1 MLYNSPNLMAESS
14 RPNHPPVIQPQR
26 TQFLANFKLPDISF
40 WQDDPTT
47 APGINFVKMASQ
59 TRGVIIRAGQ
69 GSFEDKVFKTSWN
82 NAKAAGMLRGSYWF
96 YDSRVNPKRQAEKWV
111 EILGNDTGEMEM
123 WGDFEENYGGPYG
136 GWRNWFDFMER
147 VKVLLPEKKLGVY
160 TGYYYFQENAAGV
173 RYFAQYPL
181 WIAWYNPQEPLVPS
195 IWEDWTYWQFT
206 SNGDGALFGVESKD
220 IDLNYFNG
228 SEADFLSRYNAGT
241 SQATLIANFGGT
253 LVEYRRV
260 S

>member
-1 MLYNSPNLMAESS
+1 MTGHSSPQPA
-14 RPNHPPVIQPQR
+14 PIIQPQR
-26 TQFLANFKLPDISF
+26 TQLLTNFKLPDISF

-47 APGINFVKMASQ
+47 AQGINFVKMAAL

-69 GSFEDKVFKTSWN
+69 GNYEDRVFKTSWA
-82 NAKAAGMLRGSYWF
+82 NAKKAGLIRGAYWF

-111 EILGNDTGEMEM
+111 EIMENDTGEMEM
-123 WGDFEENYGGPYG
+123 WGDFEDQYGGQYG

-147 VKVLLPEKKLGVY
+147 VKTLLPDKKLGVY
-160 TGYYYFQENAAGV
+160 TGYYYFQEHAAGV
-173 RYFAQYPL
+173 RYFGQYPL
-181 WIAWYNPQEPLVPS
+181 WIAWYNPTEPLVPPV
-195 IWEDWTYWQFT
+195 WEDWTYWQFT

-228 SEADFLSRYNAGT
+228 SETDFLARYNAPST
-241 SQATLIANFGGT
+241 QATLIARFGDT

>member
-1 MLYNSPNLMAESS
+1 MSEQPS
-14 RPNHPPVIQPQR
+14 NHPYQPAPIIQPQR
-26 TQFLANFKLPDISF
+26 NQVLSNFKLPDISF

-47 APGINFVKMASQ
+47 PPGINFAKMAEL

-69 GSFEDKVFKTSWN
+69 GSFEDKVFKTSWK
-82 NAKAAGMLRGSYWF
+82 NAKVAGLTRGSYWF

-111 EILGNDTGEMEM
+111 EIMGNDPGEMEM
-123 WGDFEENYGGPYG
+123 WGDFEERYGGPYS
-136 GWRNWFDFMER
+136 GWRHWFDFMER

-160 TGYYYFQENAAGV
+160 TGYYYFQEFAAGV
-173 RYFAQYPL
+173 NYFAQYPL
-181 WIAWYNPQEPLVPS
+181 WIAWYNPTQPLVPP
-195 IWEDWTYWQFT
+195 IWTDWTLWQFT

-228 SEADFLSRYNAGT
+228 SEADFLARYAGAQT
-241 SQATLIANFGGT
+241 QATLIAKFGDT